1 MADYQDQDSSEDT
14 RINDAKKF
22 LNLCNDVDSNNR
34 AEALDDVRFCAG
46 DQWPVDV
53 QNSRVLES
61 RPCLT
66 INKVDAYVRQICNQ
80 IRQQRPRIKVQGMNN
95 EADAKLADILSGV
108 CRHIE
113 YQSSAD
119 VAYDTAS
126 EYAVKM
132 GWGYFRVMTDYIS
145 PDSFEQEIYIRQ
157 IDNPFTVYFDPNS
170 QLPDGS
176 DAERCLITTVV
187 SKKTF
192 RAMYPNKNDGQG
204 FTSRG
209 TGDSDSEWV
218 TKEDVRI
225 AEYFYTVRTPAKLV
239 LLSDGTSVFEDELP
253 TPEVLA
259 EAGIEIVEKRDT
271 YKKQIKWCKVTAME
285 VLEEGDWAGKYIPII
300 PVYGQSC
307 IIDAKHKKF
316 GLVRM
321 AKDPQRMYNY
331 WTTALTESVALAPK
345 AKWVMAEGQD
355 EGHENEWAQANIKA
369 MPVLRYKQTDTEG
382 RQAPAPQR
390 LQPEPPPA
398 GIVTATQGMS
408 NDLMTVVGI
417 YDPSQLPQGNMSGK
431 AIAGQQ
437 QQVDM
442 VNFHYYDNLTRS
454 IAYCGRI
461 ILDLIPKIYDTERV
475 MRIIGADEKPEI
487 ITLNQRVTTE
497 DGVEKIL
504 NDVSVGRYDVV
515 MDTGPGFAT
524 KRTEAVEA
532 MMTLLAADPNLM
544 QTAGDLIFRNMDF
557 PGADIIADRMAAAN
571 PLAQID
577 EKSDIPPQVQM
588 QLAQSKQMVQQLQQQ
603 IQTMG
608 LDIKYGQSVAETK
621 ERASTARKLMEVT
634 AKAHNTETMAEVKV
648 NDQNTRSITSQNK
661 TEIDAIVRLLI
672 ANLDTTAIKAEL
684 DRRNEEQFA
693 FAQQAAQD
701 IDQGQNPLMQP
712 PQQPLPPQQPM
723 QAQEPMPQSM
733 EQQPQ
738 PMQGI
743 Q

>member
-1 MADYQDQDSSEDT
+1 MADYQDQDSSEDS

-95 EADAKLADILSGV
+95 EADAKLAEILGGV

-119 VAYDTAS
+119 VAYDTAA

-132 GWGYFRVMTDYIS
+132 GWGYFRVTTDYIS
-145 PDSFEQEIYIRQ
+145 DDSFEQEIFIRP

-187 SKKTF
+187 SKKQF
-192 RAMYPNKNDGQG
+192 RAMYPGKDDGQG

-209 TGDSDSEWV
+209 TGDSDAEWV

-225 AEYFYTVRTPAKLV
+225 AEYFYTVRTPTKLV

-253 TPEVLA
+253 APEVLA
-259 EAGIEIVEKRDT
+259 EAGITIIERRDS

-285 VLEEGDWAGKYIPII
+285 VLEEGDWAGKYIPVI
-300 PVYGQSC
+300 PVYGQTAV
-307 IIDAKHKKF
+307 IDAKHKKF

-345 AKWVMAEGQD
+345 AKWLMAEGQD
-355 EGHENEWAQANIKA
+355 EGHENEWAMANIKA

-382 RQAPAPQR
+382 RVAPAPTR

-454 IAYCGRI
+454 IAQCGRI

-524 KRTEAVEA
+524 KRGEAVEA

-544 QTAGDLIFRNMDF
+544 ATAGDLIFRNMDF
-557 PGADIIADRMAAAN
+557 PGAEIIADRLAAAN

-588 QLAQSKQMVQQLQQQ
+588 QLAQAKKMVADAQEQ
-603 IQTMG
+603 IAALNM
-608 LDIKYGQSVAETK
+608 DIQYGKSVAQVK
-621 ERASTARKLMEVT
+621 EQGATARTLMQTT
-634 AKAHNTETMAEVKV
+634 AKAHDSELKSESIV
-648 NDQNTRSITSQNK
+648 NQVNMKAITSQNK
-661 TEIDAIVRLLI
+661 TEIDAIVKMLI
-672 ANLDTTAIKAEL
+672 ANLDTSALKAEM
-684 DRRNEEQFA
+684 DRRNAEQLA
-693 FAQQAAQD
+693 FAQQAVSD
-701 IDQGQNPLMQP
+701 IDEEQNPLMNAQP
-712 PQQPLPPQQPM
+712 MQQPQQMPQQPM
-723 QAQEPMPQSM
+723 EQAPM

-738 PMQGI
+738 PPMQGM
-743 Q
+743 

>member
-119 VAYDTAS
+119 VAYDTAA

-132 GWGYFRVMTDYIS
+132 GWGYFRVTTDYIS
-145 PDSFEQEIYIRQ
+145 PDSFEQEIYIRP

-187 SKKTF
+187 SKKQF
-192 RAMYPNKNDGQG
+192 RAMYPGKNDGQG

-209 TGDSDSEWV
+209 TGDSDAEWV

-225 AEYFYTVRTPAKLV
+225 AEYFYTVRTPTKLV
-239 LLSDGTSVFEDELP
+239 LLSDGTSVYEDELP
-253 TPEVLA
+253 SSEVL
-259 EAGIEIVEKRDT
+259 EDAGIEIVERRDT
-271 YKKQIKWCKVTAME
+271 YKKQIKWCKLTAME
-285 VLEEGDWAGKYIPII
+285 VLEETDWAGKYIPVI
-300 PVYGQSC
+300 PVYGQTAV
-307 IIDAKHKKF
+307 IDAKHKKF

-345 AKWVMAEGQD
+345 AKWLMAEGQD
-355 EGHENEWAQANIKA
+355 EGHENEWAMANIKA

-382 RQAPAPQR
+382 RVAPTPTR

-431 AIAGQQ
+431 AIQGQQ

-461 ILDLIPKIYDTERV
+461 ILDLIPQIYDTERV

-524 KRTEAVEA
+524 KRGEAVEA
-532 MMTLLAADPNLM
+532 MMTLLAADPTLM

-557 PGADIIADRMAAAN
+557 PGAEIIADRMAAAN

-588 QLAQSKQMVQQLQQQ
+588 QLAQSKQTIDQMQQQ

-608 LDIKYGQSVAETK
+608 LDIKYGQTVAETK
-621 ERASTARKLMEVT
+621 ERGATARTLMQAT
-634 AKAHNTETMAEVKV
+634 AKAHDSELKSESIANQV
-648 NDQNTRSITSQNK
+648 NMKAITSQNK
-661 TEIDAIVRLLI
+661 TEIDAIVKMLV
-672 ANLDTTAIKAEL
+672 ANLDTTTLKAEM
-684 DRRNEEQFA
+684 DRRNAEQLA
-693 FAQQAAQD
+693 FAQQSISD
-701 IDQGQNPLMQP
+701 IDEEQNPLMSAQP
-712 PQQPLPPQQPM
+712 MQQPMQQPQQMPMEQAPMQPQQPM
-723 QAQEPMPQSM
+723 QPGVQ
-733 EQQPQ
+733 
-738 PMQGI
+738 
-743 Q
+743 